1 MTRLLSVAMGMGVLF
16 AACFPGTSIAQQW
29 RQSADGVSVAASTGK
44 PATLIR
50 GPSRAGAPRNFSPVD
65 SPAQDRRDV
74 PGQTRTRD
82 MSQYSAENQSSR
94 QVASDGP
101 YGGSFPQTPNR
112 LMPNSVPE
120 ERAGGQSVAQQRTEM
135 AAARGTHSTGG
146 RRMET
151 LLQPQESLPTGGSVS
166 PGSGKYQN
174 LEIQVSHSEHVYKLF
189 GVLPGGSKDLLKEC
203 RVGLGSEREFPT
215 PVGVYYVT
223 YIYDDNP
230 WWIPPPNRA
239 WAAGQS
245 PSQRVYGGTMAPLLK
260 KRLVNSKK
268 KTPDFDDYISEEVK
282 LEDHGYRFHGTN
294 APRSIGHNQSH
305 GCVRMLPPDAK
316 EAANLIKEHV
326 GVTEERK
333 DENGKF
339 VILRAP
345 VRLNLIK

>member
-1 MTRLLSVAMGMGVLF
+1 MARLLFAVMGMGLVF
-16 AACFPGTSIAQQW
+16 AACLPAASIAQQ
-29 RQSADGVSVAASTGK
+29 RTYGTDSNPVAAYAER

-50 GPSRAGAPRNFSPVD
+50 GPSRIGALDDLTGAHSGSVGRGE
-65 SPAQDRRDV
+65 AL
-74 PGQTRTRD
+74 
-82 MSQYSAENQSSR
+82 R
-94 QVASDGP
+94 Q
-101 YGGSFPQTPNR
+101 R
-112 LMPNSVPE
+112 PE
-120 ERAGGQSVAQQRTEM
+120 V
-135 AAARGTHSTGG
+135 AAARESSPTNG

-151 LLQPQESLPTGGSVS
+151 LLQPQEPLRPAGGAT

-189 GVLPGGSKDLLKEC
+189 GVLPVGSKAVLYEC
-203 RVGLGSEREFPT
+203 RVGLGSPTEFPT

-223 YIYDDNP
+223 HIYDDNP

-260 KRLVNSKK
+260 KRTVNSKK
-268 KTPDFDDYISEEVK
+268 KTPDFDDYISEEVR